1 MSKLSAIYDELVEH
15 ARKLGEDRAHTLR
28 NGARIAVGF
37 RYNAEMQAVTFSRVN
52 APVGD
57 DELKA
62 FQKHCSIPA
71 TAERIPPAGQTTLEL
86 EPDRIRYS
94 VSYKWMIE
102 PEQQL
107 DLLQVLQ

>member
-1 MSKLSAIYDELVEH
+1 MSKLSAIYAELVEH
-15 ARKLGEDRAHTLR
+15 ARKLKSDQAHTLR

-37 RYNAEMQAVTFSRVN
+37 RYNAEIQAVTFSRVN

-57 DELKA
+57 IELET
-62 FQKHCSIPA
+62 FRKHCSIPA
-71 TAERIPPAGQTTLEL
+71 TAERIPPAGQTTIEL
-86 EPDRIRYS
+86 ENDRVRYS

>member
-1 MSKLSAIYDELVEH
+1 MSKLSAIYAELVEH
-15 ARKLGEDRAHTLR
+15 ARKLNADQATTLR

-52 APVGD
+52 APVGE
-57 DELKA
+57 DELKT
-62 FQKHCSIPA
+62 FQRHCSIPA
-71 TAERIPPAGQTTLEL
+71 TAERIPPAGQDTLEL
-86 EPDRIRYS
+86 ENDRVRYS